1 VKLLVA
7 GDIVGKAGRNIL
19 RDGLAHLRSKEDF
32 DLIIVN
38 VENAAAG
45 FGITPD
51 IAGKFFDMGVDVLTT
66 GNHVW
71 DKKEIFGYLEREPRI
86 LRPINYPSPCPGGG
100 SFIATTAHGIDVAVI
115 NLQGRVFMPLI
126 DCPFQAIDRELEALS
141 ANIKHVLVDLHAE
154 TTSEKM
160 AMAWYLDGRVS
171 AVVGTH
177 THVPTADERILPK
190 GTAYITD
197 LGMCGPYDSVIGMAP
212 ETSLPRFLTAMPSRF
227 EPAKANPWMCGVT
240 IDIDEDTGRATDIRR
255 FKITK
260 ADL

>member
-1 VKLLVA
+1 MKLLVA

-100 SFIATTAHGIDVAVI
+100 SFIATTAHGI
-115 NLQGRVFMPLI
+115 
-126 DCPFQAIDRELEALS
+126 
-141 ANIKHVLVDLHAE
+141 
-154 TTSEKM
+154 
-160 AMAWYLDGRVS
+160 
-171 AVVGTH
+171 
-177 THVPTADERILPK
+177 ER
-190 GTAYITD
+190 
-197 LGMCGPYDSVIGMAP
+197 
-212 ETSLPRFLTAMPSRF
+212 
-227 EPAKANPWMCGVT
+227 
-240 IDIDEDTGRATDIRR
+240 
-255 FKITK
+255 
-260 ADL
+260 